1 MKSRFNLFAILALL
15 FMVSCSSDNDNPS
28 TTLAESI
35 QGTYKGYTVAE
46 FKYAEI
52 PMITPDES
60 VVLTVDADGT
70 SSISFASSKWGTF
83 SMVDVQVSVKEDIYS
98 IKGQGKTVMGMSEES
113 KKEYECELEGTMSKD
128 KKTVNFVFTVPSV
141 MGGLKVTFNLGDAP
155 AGDVIAGTYKGE
167 LTLSVG
173 EISLDPVKD
182 SQVKINSQANG
193 KAELTLAGFSG
204 MGTMKMEDITIT
216 DVEVKSSENNS
227 YTLSGAI
234 NAKSGT
240 INVIGKLEGSIIK
253 DEANITFTMKPGAM
267 PMDITAVFKGKK

>member
-46 FKYAEI
+46 FKYTEI

-173 EISLDPVKD
+173 EMSLDPVKD